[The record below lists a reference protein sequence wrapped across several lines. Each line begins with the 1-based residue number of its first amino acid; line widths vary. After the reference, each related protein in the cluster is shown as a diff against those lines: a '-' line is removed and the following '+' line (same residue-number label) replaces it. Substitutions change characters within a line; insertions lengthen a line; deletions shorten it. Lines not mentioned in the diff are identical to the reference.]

1 MKKRRL
7 SNRERRIRRFARYLD
22 RTFKNKLYSIIL
34 IMLGI
39 IVTKIDGDA
48 TFLVLM
54 LMLGIPLFFTAER
67 VVY

>member
-1 MKKRRL
+1 MKKKRL
-7 SNRERRIRRFARYLD
+7 SNRERRMRRFARYLD
-22 RTFKNKLYSIIL
+22 RTFKNKLYAIIL

-39 IVTKIDGDA
+39 IPTKIDGDA

-54 LMLGIPLFFTAER
+54 LMFGIPLFFATDN